1 MTSPTSRNL
10 PLKDVLR
17 ALRVSHRAGEAL
29 GNPYVRLDA
38 DLVDRVIELLAPVSE
53 TQAQESEDAARYR
66 WFRDECSHD
75 RRVEITE
82 ISGTPDMLEHHI
94 DKGRCGL

>member
-1 MTSPTSRNL
+1 MKLDSQQIN
-10 PLKDVLR
+10 DVLDVAECCVHDKMHDPVEREFVQKGLKAIR
-17 ALRVSHRAGEAL
+17 ALAL
-29 GNPYVRLDA
+29 LT
-38 DLVDRVIELLAPVSE
+38 VSE

>member
-1 MTSPTSRNL
+1 MYHLNMPA
-10 PLKDVLR
+10 PDVLAAFEKEMEGKQYGLEETWDAFCWFR
-17 ALRVSHRAGEAL
+17 DGWLAQHTAL
-29 GNPYVRLDA
+29 
-38 DLVDRVIELLAPVSE
+38 SE